1 MFFNW
6 QIFYLIPF
14 LGDRYW
20 YENEHTPG
28 SFLPRQLEEIK
39 KTTMARI
46 LCDNGD
52 RLKRVQ
58 PRAFILKDP
67 FL

>member
-1 MFFNW
+1 MRVVGS
-6 QIFYLIPF
+6 
-14 LGDRYW
+14 GDRYW
-20 YENEHTPG
+20 YENGKTPG
-28 SFLPRQLEEIK
+28 AFTQEQLQEIR

-52 RLKRVQ
+52 RLKRMQ
-58 PRAFILKDP
+58 PRAFILKDE